1 MLIGNTLFP
10 AIRIIEMKKVELKSD
25 RKGLICQKQI
35 ERFMLNFG
43 KSLIRINWKKEKE
56 EMRKCVKTFSSTKV

>member
-43 KSLIRINWKKEKE
+43 KSLIRINWKKE
-56 EMRKCVKTFSSTKV
+56 RKK